1 MKISICVPQYN
12 RIRFLLKSL
21 EIIACQ
27 DYKDIEVVISD
38 DHSTDDTEERIKA
51 LIPVY
56 RYPII
61 YHRNQQNLGYDA
73 NYRQAVSLATGD
85 YCIVIGNDDSIFQP
99 NGISNLVRFLEENDY
114 PDIGF
119 SNFVEASDTSKLISR
134 ANKTT
139 VLGSGMETALQYY
152 SCFSFV
158 GGLIYKRSSFLIYN
172 TGKHDGS
179 IYAQMYLGTLMIASG
194 CRLFS
199 IAEPLILK
207 DIESDDRNRISYL
220 DKIARKWKDFRI
232 VDAGLLSV
240 TNVLI
245 SAVEDARQFT
255 PAIAYRIIKRIYTV
269 TYPFWIEDY
278 KSNRALVEAVG
289 LMRGLSPRRNYNLK
303 KITFLQKQ
311 KIYCYYLGA
320 TTLAFLIPSFLFN
333 RLKARLYQYAKR
345 A

>member
-12 RIRFLLKSL
+12 RIQFLLKSL
-21 EIIACQ
+21 EIIAQQ
-27 DYKDIEVVISD
+27 DYNNIEVVISD
-38 DHSTDDTEERIKA
+38 DHSTDDTEKRIKA

-56 RYPII
+56 RYSIK
-61 YHRNQQNLGYDA
+61 YHKNEKNLGYDA
-73 NYRQAVSLATGD
+73 NYRQSISLATGE

-99 NGISNLVRFLEENDY
+99 DGISRLVKFLEENDS
-114 PDIGF
+114 PEIGF
-119 SNFVEASDTSKLISR
+119 SNFVEAADTSKLISR
-134 ANKTT
+134 AEKTA
-139 VLGSGMETALQYY
+139 VLGTGIETALKNY

-158 GGLIYKRSSFLIYN
+158 GGLIYKRQAFMKYN

-179 IYAQMYLGTLMIASG
+179 IYTQMYLGTLMIANG

-220 DKIARKWKDFRI
+220 DKIAKKWKDLRV

-245 SAVEDARQFT
+245 SAVEDAKQCT

-278 KSNRALVEAVG
+278 KSHGAFVEAVG
-289 LMRGLSPRRNYNLK
+289 LMRGLYPARNYNLK
-303 KITFLQKQ
+303 KITWFQRR
-311 KIYCYYLGA
+311 KIYSCYLGA
-320 TTLAFLIPSFLFN
+320 TVLAFAIPSSVFN
-333 RLKARLYQYAKR
+333 RLKARLYKYAKR
-345 A
+345 R